1 MRGYDIERDPGR
13 SHEGP
18 PRPATEPVS
27 ASPAL
32 KSAAGSVGIFLAE
45 SPGNELSGNAESQ
58 SNAVAQHGTQAD
70 ALTAS
75 ATALAEPSKNTKV
88 GILTSEATAL
98 AQSSDDTG
106 PSFAGTAR
114 PSGTGGGMSLQ
125 DTMQQVAAL
134 QRSIQDQMQM
144 VNDFLRSNRETVQ
157 MVTSELKGSTKG
169 YDQQMLS
176 ALSQAESSLTSSLGS
191 LRQASDALDSVRSI

>member
-1 MRGYDIERDPGR
+1 
-13 SHEGP
+13 
-18 PRPATEPVS
+18 
-27 ASPAL
+27 
-32 KSAAGSVGIFLAE
+32 
-45 SPGNELSGNAESQ
+45 
-58 SNAVAQHGTQAD
+58 
-70 ALTAS
+70 
-75 ATALAEPSKNTKV
+75 
-88 GILTSEATAL
+88 
-98 AQSSDDTG
+98 
-106 PSFAGTAR
+106 
-114 PSGTGGGMSLQ
+114 
-125 DTMQQVAAL
+125 MQQVAAL